1 MSKRRDPLIN
11 MAGGATSGMV
21 AVTASYPF
29 DLLKTRLH
37 FELQKGKRAT
47 MLDTT
52 KIIAREGYQTGFM
65 GIRSAGAVLGFYRGL
80 DQLLPEAAFKVLL
93 RFLVFKETEN
103 YYRRFV
109 MGDETGKAILP
120 MPAQMVCGAAAGF
133 IETAIVVQPFERGKT
148 LRADF
153 HSPYKVWGDK
163 FRTQGFGAGMRSI
176 YTGFGACAGRQVGN
190 QAISFPVF
198 YKVKELRLQSTGR
211 QDLNNFERLGFG
223 FFAGSC
229 SSLVTMPLD
238 VAKTIAQKQQ
248 GEVTQ
253 GTLQIITDVYRKT
266 GIRSLYTGLAPRIG
280 RVGLDRGVGFLAYE
294 YIVELL
300 ESLKGKGD
308 K

>member
-1 MSKRRDPLIN
+1 MSKARDPIVN
-11 MAGGATSGMV
+11 MAGGAVSGMV

-52 KIIAREGYQTGFM
+52 KLIAREGYQTGFM
-65 GIRSAGAVLGFYRGL
+65 GMRSLGAVLGFYRGL

-103 YYRRFV
+103 YYRKIV
-109 MGDETGKAILP
+109 MGDNTGKAILP
-120 MPAQMVCGAAAGF
+120 MPAQMLCGAAAGF
-133 IETAIVVQPFERGKT
+133 IETAVVVQPFERGKT

-153 HSPYKVWGDK
+153 HSPYKVWGDR
-163 FRTQGFGAGMRSI
+163 FRSRGFVAGMRSI
-176 YTGFGACAGRQVGN
+176 YTGFGACAARQVGN

-198 YKVKELRLQSTGR
+198 YKVKELRLKSTGR
-211 QDLNNFERLGFG
+211 KDLNNFERLAFG

-253 GTLQIITDVYRKT
+253 STIAIIKNVYQTT
-266 GIRSLYTGLAPRIG
+266 GIRSLYTGLVPRIG

-294 YIVELL
+294 YIVEML
-300 ESLKGKGD
+300 EGLRGK
-308 K
+308 

>member
-1 MSKRRDPLIN
+1 MSRKREPWIN
-11 MAGGATSGMV
+11 MTSAAVAGMI

-37 FELQKGKRAT
+37 FEIQKGNRAT

-52 KIIAREGYQTGFM
+52 KIIAREGYQAGFM
-65 GIRSAGAVLGFYRGL
+65 GIRPAGAVLGFYRGL

-103 YYRRFV
+103 VYRKYV

-120 MPAQMVCGAAAGF
+120 VPAQMTCGALAGL
-133 IETAIVVQPFERGKT
+133 IECAVVVQPFERGKT

-153 HSPYKVWGDK
+153 HSPYAVWGK
-163 FRTQGFGAGMRSI
+163 EFRTNGFMAGMRSI

-198 YKVKELRLQSTGR
+198 YKVKEWRLNQVERKELTN
-211 QDLNNFERLGFG
+211 LERLSFG
-223 FFAGSC
+223 FFSGSC
-229 SSLVTMPLD
+229 SSVVTMPLD

-248 GEVTQ
+248 GESK
-253 GTLQIITDVYRKT
+253 GTFQIMREVVKNT
-266 GIRSLYTGLAPRIG
+266 GVRGLYTGLAPRIG

-294 YIVELL
+294 WVCEIL
-300 ESLKGKGD
+300 EGFSAKK